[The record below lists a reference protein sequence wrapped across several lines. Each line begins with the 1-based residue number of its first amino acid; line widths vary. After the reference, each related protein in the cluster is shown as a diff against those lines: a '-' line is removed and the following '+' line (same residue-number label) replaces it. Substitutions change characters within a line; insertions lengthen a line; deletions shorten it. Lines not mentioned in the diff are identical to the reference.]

1 MLAKRNST
9 WACLVTATLLTV
21 PFQSGFTSPAK
32 AQDQQP
38 ASSEQGQ
45 GGSGES
51 GQSGQPKAQVAHVGA
66 GTTDGSTTGVSG
78 PEETAPAGEISLPP
92 LPSEDL
98 CKSYADTP
106 AYQSC
111 LGVVLRQQAEGGE
124 Q

>member
-1 MLAKRNST
+1 MLTKWSST
-9 WACLVTATLLTV
+9 WTSLIAAVLLAV
-21 PFQSGFTSPAK
+21 PFQSLLTSSVM

-38 ASSEQGQ
+38 SSQQGQQGQ
-45 GGSGES
+45 G